1 MYLAGSHWLCK
12 LDLNSFLRTVHK
24 GCWKMIKERLQQV
37 RARIEASKAKRR
49 PELQQDVLLVAVTKN
64 HDIYAMR
71 EAIDAGV
78 TDIGENRIQ
87 EAKEKYETLDRQVT
101 WHLIGHLQT
110 NKAKQ
115 AVRMFDLIHSID
127 TVHLAEAVNKAAG
140 DIGKVQ
146 QVLVQ
151 VNLAQEASKSGI
163 YEEQLWDMLK
173 QVDAMEHLQ
182 LMGLMCIAP
191 NYEDVEECRPL
202 FAKMREIFAKVKE
215 MSWQTANIKYLSMGM
230 THDYEIAVEEG
241 ANVLRVGTGIFG
253 QRQY

>member
-1 MYLAGSHWLCK
+1 MFVVYGLKG
-12 LDLNSFLRTVHK
+12 DL
-24 GCWKMIKERLQQV
+24 MIKEKLQAVEQHI
-37 RARIEASKAKRR
+37 IESKNKRSS
-49 PELQQDVLLVAVTKN
+49 ELQDEVLLIAVTKN

-87 EAKEKYETLDRQVT
+87 EATEKYQTLDRQVT

-115 AVRMFDLIHSID
+115 AVKLFDLIHSID
-127 TVHLAEAVNKAAG
+127 TLHLAEAVNKAAAA
-140 DIGKVQ
+140 IGKVQ
-146 QVLVQ
+146 KVLVQ

-163 YEEQLWDMLK
+163 YEDGLMELLQ
-173 QVDAMEHLQ
+173 QVDGMSNLQ

-202 FAKMREIFAKVKE
+202 FAAMRQIFDKVRA
-215 MSWQTANIKYLSMGM
+215 MAWQKADIKYLSMGM

-241 ANVLRVGTGIFG
+241 ANMVRVGTAIFG
-253 QRQY
+253 PRQY

>member
-1 MYLAGSHWLCK
+1 MIQEK
-12 LDLNSFLRTVHK
+12 LHEVEHK
-24 GCWKMIKERLQQV
+24 IAES
-37 RARIEASKAKRR
+37 ISRR
-49 PELQQDVLLVAVTKN
+49 KPEYKDDVLLVAVTKN

-87 EAKEKYETLDRQVT
+87 EAKDKYETLDRQVT

-115 AVRMFDLIHSID
+115 AVKMFDLIHSVD
-127 TVHLAEAVNKAAG
+127 SLHLAQAINKAAA
-140 DIGKVQ
+140 DIDKVQ
-146 QVLVQ
+146 KVLVQ

-163 YEEQLWDMLK
+163 YEDGLLELLH
-173 QVDAMEHLQ
+173 QVDAMSNLQ

-202 FAKMREIFAKVKE
+202 FAAMKNIFDKMQDIQWKK
-215 MSWQTANIKYLSMGM
+215 ANMKYLSMGM
-230 THDYEIAVEEG
+230 THDYDIAIEEG
-241 ANVLRVGTGIFG
+241 ANVVRVGTGIFG
-253 QRQY
+253 PRQY